1 MSNLPDIRFKGFI
14 DDWEQRKLGD
24 ISEIKTGP
32 FGSTLHADDYVS
44 DGIPIITTEH
54 FKTGTLPIK
63 KDGLPQVSEN
73 DFNRLSAYILN
84 EGDIVFSRVGSVDIN
99 ALITPFQNNWLF
111 SGRVLRVRPQ
121 GENSSQFLHT
131 LLETESVRS
140 DIRTRAV
147 GQTMPSINTEILK
160 ITPLFLPTSIAEQE
174 RLGEYFHNLD
184 NLITLH
190 QRKCDETRKLKQY
203 MLQKMFPKKGEKIPE
218 IRFQGFEGD
227 WERRKLGEC
236 FDERTERSAE
246 GELIAVTINSGV
258 VKASE
263 LNRHDNSSEDKSN
276 YKVVRVNDIAYNS
289 MRMWQGASGYSQYDG
304 ILSPAYTVA
313 IPKENVNPIFFSYM
327 FKRTEMIH
335 EFQIN
340 SQGLTSD
347 TWNLKFPAF
356 SKIVAIVPKSEEQQA
371 IGNYFKSLDNL
382 ITLHQHKSAELKE
395 MKNYMLQNMFPKGKK
410 G

>member
-1 MSNLPDIRFKGFI
+1 MGKPEIRFKGYT
-14 DDWEQRKLGD
+14 DEWEQRKLGD

-184 NLITLH
+184 HLITLH
-190 QRKCDETRKLKQY
+190 QCKLERLKNIKSACIK
-203 MLQKMFPKKGEKIPE
+203 KMF
-218 IRFQGFEGD
+218 
-227 WERRKLGEC
+227 
-236 FDERTERSAE
+236 
-246 GELIAVTINSGV
+246 V
-258 VKASE
+258 
-263 LNRHDNSSEDKSN
+263 
-276 YKVVRVNDIAYNS
+276 
-289 MRMWQGASGYSQYDG
+289 
-304 ILSPAYTVA
+304 
-313 IPKENVNPIFFSYM
+313 
-327 FKRTEMIH
+327 
-335 EFQIN
+335 
-340 SQGLTSD
+340 
-347 TWNLKFPAF
+347 
-356 SKIVAIVPKSEEQQA
+356 
-371 IGNYFKSLDNL
+371 
-382 ITLHQHKSAELKE
+382 
-395 MKNYMLQNMFPKGKK
+395 
-410 G
+410 